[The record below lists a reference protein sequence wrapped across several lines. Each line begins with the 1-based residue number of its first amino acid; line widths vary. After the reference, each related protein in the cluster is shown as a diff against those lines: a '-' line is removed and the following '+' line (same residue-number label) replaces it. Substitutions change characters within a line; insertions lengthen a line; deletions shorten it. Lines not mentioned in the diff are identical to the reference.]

1 MLVRLM
7 VRVFLHHD
15 GLLTVA
21 ITVPTVGDAHHHG
34 AVKVSVEVSSLHGVV
49 GSLDGKLGWVR
60 IIWLELLRRKIS
72 GVHLL
77 IGLRHPIVRIVN
89 RRSLEPPL
97 FVGIVG
103 IAQNALA
110 GALLGVG
117 GRPNLFSRVLDERV
131 VWREECVNLP
141 LLVLLPL

>member
-1 MLVRLM
+1 M
-7 VRVFLHHD
+7 D
-15 GLLTVA
+15 
-21 ITVPTVGDAHHHG
+21 
-34 AVKVSVEVSSLHGVV
+34 S
-49 GSLDGKLGWVR
+49 KLGRVC

-103 IAQNALA
+103 IAQDALA
-110 GALLGVG
+110 GALLVVG
-117 GRPNLFSRVLDERV
+117 
-131 VWREECVNLP
+131 
-141 LLVLLPL
+141 